1 MNKEEIIRQIE
12 EDGVEFIR
20 LQFTDIYGNL
30 KNIAVTPGQMDK
42 VFANRYS
49 FGGAAALGGLCN
61 FDDKLYLYPD
71 LSTFTILPWRPQQGK
86 VAKIDCD
93 ICNADGTPFAFGS
106 RHILRQTVES
116 AAGKGYSLIADP
128 EIEFFL
134 FHTDENGLPTTTSHE
149 LAGYMD
155 VGPADFGENARRD
168 IVLMLEEMG
177 FEIESSH
184 HEHAPAQHE
193 IDFKEADAL
202 TMADSIQTFKFA
214 VRSIAK
220 RFGLYATF
228 MPKPRMNVAGSGMH
242 VRFRLEKDG
251 HNVFRGEDGNANDE
265 AYRFIGGIMAHA
277 PALAAFANPTVNSY
291 KRLLSGYDAPNTI
304 SWSLKGEKALVTID
318 REIDDIKIEFRLPDG
333 SSNPY
338 LLFASCIAAGLDG
351 IEKGTVPGPELEAQT
366 ASDLR
371 YLPEDLKEALD
382 ALQADEVLTGALG
395 KDFVDVYTKIK
406 AAEWKAYIRQVT
418 QWEIDTYLARM

>member
-1 MNKEEIIRQIE
+1 MNKEEIIRMIE

-30 KNIAVTPGQMDK
+30 KNIAVTPTQMDK
-42 VFANRYS
+42 VFQNRYS
-49 FGGAAALGGLCN
+49 FNGAAALGGLCDY
-61 FDDKLYLYPD
+61 DDKLYLYPD

-93 ICNADGTPFAFGS
+93 ICRMDGTPFACSS
-106 RHILRQTVES
+106 RHILKQAVER
-116 AAGKGYSLIADP
+116 AADKGFSLIADP

-228 MPKPRMNVAGSGMH
+228 MPKPRMDVAGSGMH
-242 VRFRLEKDG
+242 VRFRLEKG
-251 HNVFRGEDGNANDE
+251 GRNVFRGADGSASEE
-265 AYRFIGGIMAHA
+265 AYNFIGGIMAHA
-277 PALAAFANPTVNSY
+277 SALAAIANPTVNSY

-304 SWSLKGEKALVTID
+304 SWDLKGEKALVTID
-318 REIDDIKIEFRLPDG
+318 REIDDIKIELRLPDG

-351 IEKGTVPGPELEAQT
+351 IEKKMAPGAELSAQN
-366 ASDLR
+366 AADLKL
-371 YLPEDLKEALD
+371 LPEDLKEAIVALGADDVLSD
-382 ALQADEVLTGALG
+382 ALGR
-395 KDFVDVYTKIK
+395 DFVSVYSKIK
-406 AAEWKAYIRQVT
+406 LAEWKAYIRQVT
-418 QWEIDTYLARM
+418 EWEIDTYLARM